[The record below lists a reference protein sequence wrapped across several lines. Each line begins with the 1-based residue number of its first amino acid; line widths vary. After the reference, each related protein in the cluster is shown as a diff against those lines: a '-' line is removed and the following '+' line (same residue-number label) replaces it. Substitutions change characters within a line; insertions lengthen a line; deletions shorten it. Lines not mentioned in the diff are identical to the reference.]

1 MKENENNELE
11 KLADKAMK
19 SLPLETPSFDF
30 TSRVMAQVA
39 MAPEK
44 TIPAYKPLLPK
55 TFWIVLITII
65 IGLFGYAYFTDGS
78 EQQIFNI
85 DFDMAYANKLQNMAN
100 QLDSSKT
107 TMYAAVAL
115 LLAMLVQIPLIRN
128 RFQGK

>member
-44 TIPAYKPLLPK
+44 TISAYKPILPK

-65 IGLFGYAYFTDGS
+65 IGLLGYAYFTDGS
-78 EQQIFNI
+78 QEQIFNI
-85 DFDMAYANKLQNMAN
+85 DFDLAYTNKFQNIPN
-100 QLDSSKT
+100 QLDSSQQQC
-107 TMYAAVAL
+107 M
-115 LLAMLVQIPLIRN
+115 Q
-128 RFQGK
+128 Q